1 MRRFDSSE
9 RSSPKTSSSLA
20 SEEREVITRNR
31 LGILAITLLAGAI
44 FAPVGAAAQEG
55 KCNPCEA
62 EDRDRA
68 VRRYQQEIERAR
80 REIATIERQ
89 LASTESALDSAT
101 MRRLNERMQ
110 RAIEQ
115 LSRAHSRQAAQL
127 QTFAGRTRSAVVAT
141 APPANQ
147 WLTQAMDGY
156 IGVLWSANVNV
167 ETPKNSDA
175 LWTFHDY
182 PHVEAVERASPAERA
197 GIQVGDMILAF
208 DGKDLRAGKIAM
220 NGVLRPG
227 NTVSIRLNRENR
239 TRSVS
244 VTVEP
249 RPQFAVR
256 ARTPRPYAPEYPS
269 GPVVV
274 EPPEMGEVPPTAP
287 VPSTPRTQITPLPPF
302 GVFVGSGPATATAGA
317 DMITL
322 DETLGEPYGTD
333 HGLLVIRVGPRTP
346 AARAGLL
353 KGDVLLS
360 ADGRELRSAT
370 ALIRAVERA
379 DKGQV
384 RLEVLRKR
392 ERKVVVLQW

>member
-1 MRRFDSSE
+1 M
-9 RSSPKTSSSLA
+9 
-20 SEEREVITRNR
+20 TRNR
-31 LGILAITLLAGAI
+31 LGTLAITLLTGAL
-44 FAPVGAAAQEG
+44 FAPVGIAAQEG

-68 VRRYQQEIERAR
+68 VRRYQQEIERAA

-89 LASTESALDSAT
+89 LASTRASLDTAT

-115 LSRAHSRQAAQL
+115 LSRAHARQAAQL
-127 QTFAGRTRSAVVAT
+127 QSFAGRTRSPAIAT
-141 APPANQ
+141 VPPANE
-147 WLTQAMDGY
+147 WLNQAMDGY
-156 IGVLWSANVNV
+156 IGVLWSASVNV
-167 ETPKNSDA
+167 ETRKHGDA

-182 PHVEAVERASPAERA
+182 PQVEAVERASPAERA

-208 DGKDLRAGKIAM
+208 DGKDLRAGKIPM
-220 NGVLRPG
+220 NSLLKPG
-227 NTVSIRLNRENR
+227 NTVTVRLNRENR
-239 TRSVS
+239 TRSVN

-249 RPQFAVR
+249 RPQFAIR
-256 ARTPRPYAPEYPS
+256 QRTPRPYAPEFPS

-274 EPPEMGEVPPTAP
+274 EPPEVGVVPRTAP
-287 VPSTPRTQITPLPPF
+287 APSTPRAQSTPLPPL
-302 GVFVGSGPATATAGA
+302 GVFAGTGAATVTAGA
-317 DMITL
+317 EVIAL

-333 HGLLVIRVGPRTP
+333 HGLLIIRIGPRTP

-360 ADGRELRSAT
+360 ADGRQLRSAT

-379 DKGQV
+379 ETGEV
-384 RLEVLRKR
+384 RLELLRKR

>member
-1 MRRFDSSE
+1 M
-9 RSSPKTSSSLA
+9 
-20 SEEREVITRNR
+20 TRNR
-31 LGILAITLLAGAI
+31 LGLIGLTLLTGAF

-55 KCNPCEA
+55 KCSPCEA

-68 VRRYQQEIERAR
+68 VRRYQQEIERVR
-80 REIATIERQ
+80 REIAMIERQ
-89 LASTESALDSAT
+89 LDSSRSALDSAK

-115 LSRAHSRQAAQL
+115 LSRAHARQAAQL
-127 QTFAGRTRSAVVAT
+127 QVFAGRARSPIVAT
-141 APPANQ
+141 VPPANQ
-147 WLTQAMDGY
+147 WLNQAMDGY

-167 ETPKNSDA
+167 ETPKHGDA

-208 DGKDLRAGKIAM
+208 DGKDLRAGKIPM
-220 NGVLRPG
+220 NTLLRPG
-227 NTVSIRLNRENR
+227 NTVTVRLNRENR

-249 RPQFAVR
+249 RPQVAVR
-256 ARTPRPYAPEYPS
+256 GRTPRPNATVLRP
-269 GPVVV
+269 GTIVI
-274 EPPEMGEVPPTAP
+274 EPPEPGDVSPTPPTAA
-287 VPSTPRTQITPLPPF
+287 TPTIAPLPPL
-302 GVFVGSGPATATAGA
+302 GVFGGAGPATATAGA
-317 DMITL
+317 DMIVL

-333 HGLLVIRVGPRTP
+333 YGLLIIRVGPRTP

-370 ALIRAVERA
+370 TLIRAVERA
-379 DKGQV
+379 EDGQV
-384 RLEVLRKR
+384 RLELLRKR

>member
-1 MRRFDSSE
+1 M
-9 RSSPKTSSSLA
+9 
-20 SEEREVITRNR
+20 TRNH
-31 LGILAITLLAGAI
+31 LGIIAITALAGAL
-44 FAPVGAAAQEG
+44 FGPVDAAAQEG

-101 MRRLNERMQ
+101 MRRLNERMH

-115 LSRAHSRQAAQL
+115 LSRAHARQAAQL
-127 QTFAGRTRSAVVAT
+127 QSFAGRTRSAVIAT

-156 IGVLWSANVNV
+156 IGVLWSASVNV
-167 ETPKNSDA
+167 ETPRNGDA

-208 DGKDLRAGKIAM
+208 DGKDLRAGKIPM
-220 NGVLRPG
+220 NRVLKPG
-227 NTVSIRLNRENR
+227 NTVTVRLNRENR
-239 TRSVS
+239 TRSVN

-249 RPQFAVR
+249 RPQFGVR
-256 ARTPRPYAPEYPS
+256 TRTPRPYAPEFPA

-274 EPPEMGEVPPTAP
+274 ELPEMGEMPPTAP
-287 VPSTPRTQITPLPPF
+287 APSAPRAQATPLPPL
-302 GVFVGSGPATATAGA
+302 GVIVGSGPATATAGA
-317 DMITL
+317 DMIAL

-333 HGLLVIRVGPRTP
+333 HGLLIIRVGPRTP

-353 KGDVLLS
+353 KGDVLLYV
-360 ADGRELRSAT
+360 DGRELRSAT
-370 ALIRAVERA
+370 QLIRAVERA
-379 DKGQV
+379 EKGQV
-384 RLEVLRKR
+384 RLELLRKR